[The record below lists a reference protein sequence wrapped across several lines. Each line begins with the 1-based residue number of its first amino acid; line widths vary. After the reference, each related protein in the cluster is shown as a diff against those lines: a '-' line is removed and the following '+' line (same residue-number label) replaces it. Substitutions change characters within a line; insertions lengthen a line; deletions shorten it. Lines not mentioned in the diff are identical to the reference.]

1 MTAPDSLP
9 LDALA
14 KDNLA
19 SASPDLLRAMV
30 KTFADALMS
39 AEADVMRNA
48 EYGQVSDERVN
59 HRNGYR
65 PREWDTR
72 AGTVELAVPKLRQGS
87 YFPHWLLERRRRAEQ
102 ALISVVAT
110 AYLLGVSTRRVEK
123 LAESLGVTQLSKSQ
137 VSAMAKHLDEQ
148 VAAFRNRPLDAGPYS
163 FVWVDALTQK
173 VREGGR
179 IINVHALIAV
189 GVNADGHREILG
201 IDVATAEDGAGWLV
215 FLRSLIARGLSGVQL
230 VISDA
235 YAGLVDAIG
244 AVLPGAAW
252 QRCRTHYARNLLTQ
266 VPKSAQPWVATLLR
280 TVFEQ
285 PGTEAVQAQ
294 MTHVLDA
301 LEAKFPKAAAHLD
314 AARHDLLAFTAF
326 PREIWRQIWSNNPQ
340 ERLNKEIRRRT
351 DVVGIFSDR
360 TAVIRLVGAVLAE
373 QTTSGPKPAATWAAN
388 SSPRSAST
396 RSSQK
401 PTTPP
406 CPPNSPHSL
415 RPRSPSGRRY
425 TTPADV
431 TGQGPGLGES
441 AGAGAWKKG
450 LLVARGCRVQREARG
465 PVVEVSRGHG
475 CRVQLLHS

>member
-9 LDALA
+9 LHALA
-14 KDNLA
+14 EDNLA
-19 SASPDLLRAMV
+19 AASPDLLRAMV

-39 AEADVMRNA
+39 AEADALCNA
-48 EYGQVSDERVN
+48 GYGQVSDERVS

-72 AGTVELAVPKLRQGS
+72 ADTVELSIPKLRSGS

-137 VSAMAKHLDEQ
+137 VSAMARHLDEQ
-148 VAAFRNRPLDAGPYS
+148 VTAFRNRPLDAGPYA

-201 IDVATAEDGAGWLV
+201 LDVASSEDGAVVGVNADGHREILGLDVASSEDGAGWLA

-230 VISDA
+230 VVSDA
-235 YAGLVDAIG
+235 HAGLVDAIG
-244 AVLPGAAW
+244 AVLPGASW
-252 QRCRTHYARNLLTQ
+252 QRCRTHYARNLLSQ

-285 PGTEAVQAQ
+285 PDADAVKAQ
-294 MTHVLDA
+294 MRHVLDA
-301 LEAKFPKAAAHLD
+301 LEAKFPKAADHLD
-314 AARHDLLAFTAF
+314 AAQHDLLAFTAF

-351 DVVGIFSDR
+351 DVVGIFPDR
-360 TAVIRLVGAVLAE
+360 TALIRLVGAVLAE
-373 QTTSGPKPAATWAAN
+373 QNDEWTEA
-388 SSPRSAST
+388 
-396 RSSQK
+396 
-401 PTTPP
+401 
-406 CPPNSPHSL
+406 
-415 RPRSPSGRRY
+415 RRY
-425 TTPADV
+425 M
-431 TGQGPGLGES
+431 GLDLLAKARIHPIES
-441 AGAGAWKKG
+441 ETDETAMPTELTA
-450 LLVARGCRVQREARG
+450 
-465 PVVEVSRGHG
+465 
-475 CRVQLLHS
+475 